1 MSDHPR
7 RLQQTTSANTT
18 SEDANQF
25 VLLVDL
31 WNAEGTQEVSLVRH
45 SNSSPAISIS
55 AATTAPYPPP
65 AERPYLGLLGP
76 GELHNYFM
84 STGDHVAAANLQQ
97 FLPNQQNVAMYRNPI
112 TGQTGYPQGQ
122 PGQVQH
128 PAYGANQTVPIPI
141 MPIPSNG
148 LFTKNL
154 IGSLC
159 ANATR
164 LNDTNNKPGYWFI
177 LQDLSVRTEGHF
189 RYVFGA
195 SSHSRFIT
203 LVSLPLLK
211 NGSSPDLE
219 SIAIS
224 SWQSFSGCPKFIAIG
239 VIRSFIF

>member
-1 MSDHPR
+1 MRQTCYPRSGFRRNPRTNVSHPPR
-7 RLQQTTSANTT
+7 HEQQAAPDSTT

-84 STGDHVAAANLQQ
+84 STGDHAAAANLQQ
-97 FLPNQQNVAMYRNPI
+97 FLPNQQNLAMYRNPV
-112 TGQTGYPQGQ
+112 TGQTGYAQQHPGQ

-128 PAYGANQTVPIPI
+128 PSFGANQTVPIPI

-148 LFTKNL
+148 MFTKNL

-177 LQDLSVRTEGHF
+177 LQDLSVRTEGNF
-189 RYVFGA
+189 RYVFG
-195 SSHSRFIT
+195 
-203 LVSLPLLK
+203 V
-211 NGSSPDLE
+211 
-219 SIAIS
+219 
-224 SWQSFSGCPKFIAIG
+224 FS
-239 VIRSFIF
+239 